1 MNSNYLLT
9 SCKSKDI
16 ITELT
21 IFKHCS
27 QTALALAWSDMAL
40 EIVLDLACIPKNLHF
55 ALVSPGLII
64 VSIIAYVG
72 WPCAG
77 HLM

>member
-1 MNSNYLLT
+1 MT
-9 SCKSKDI
+9 
-16 ITELT
+16 
-21 IFKHCS
+21 
-27 QTALALAWSDMAL
+27 L
-40 EIVLDLACIPKNLHF
+40 EIVLDLASIAKNLHF